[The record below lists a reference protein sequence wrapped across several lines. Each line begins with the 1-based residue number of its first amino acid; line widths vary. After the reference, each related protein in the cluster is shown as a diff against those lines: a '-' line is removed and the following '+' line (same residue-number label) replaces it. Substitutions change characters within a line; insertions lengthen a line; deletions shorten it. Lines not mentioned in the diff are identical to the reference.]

1 MNPGYLM
8 FLLLF
13 LPLFGIGQADW
24 ELRKENE
31 GIKVYT
37 KDIKGSDFSAYR
49 GVTTLGQPLSVII
62 AAIRDISSYPEW
74 MPNAS
79 STRILEE
86 RGDSSIIYYLTTDA
100 PWPVKDRDG
109 IYQMIFRREGAQ
121 KIRIELEDRPEY
133 LPRKKDY
140 VRIPKTKGFWLL
152 APLSGQR
159 VEVVYQISVD
169 PGGSVPAWLAN
180 PMSVSQPYKTLRALS
195 ERVQLK
201 KYKGKEYSFMP

>member
-24 ELRKENE
+24 ELRKEKE

-37 KDIKGSDFSAYR
+37 RDVDDSDFSAYR
-49 GVTTLGQPLSVII
+49 GITTLGQPLSVIV
-62 AAIRDISSYPEW
+62 AAIRDISSYPDW

-86 RGDSSIIYYLTTDA
+86 EGDTSIIYYLTTDA

-109 IYQMIFRREGAQ
+109 VYQVVFRREG
-121 KIRIELEDRPEY
+121 KRKVRIELQDRPDF
-133 LPRKKDY
+133 LPRKEDY
-140 VRIPKTKGFWLL
+140 VRIPRTTGFWLL
-152 APLSGQR
+152 TSLAGEQ

-180 PMSVSQPYKTLRALS
+180 PMSVSQPFNTLRALS
-195 ERVQLK
+195 KRIQLD
-201 KYKGKEYSFMP
+201 KYKGKDYSFLP